1 MDKAVDLLKLLRG
14 QNGKNSAGGSGGG
27 LRIVRAVTT
36 DPSPVTFVFEGTSL
50 ALDIAVFEMPISL
63 YPVCAGD
70 KFLASP
76 LIGNNTQRWGIVS
89 KINNGFA
96 VGKMLSATSCQV
108 EGIGRPYT
116 STDLLIPP
124 WVADSGSSRKLKA
137 GDTVVLVPVKAG
149 GKVMY
154 AISNYY

>member
-1 MDKAVDLLKLLRG
+1 MDKAVDILKLLRG
-14 QNGKNSAGGSGGG
+14 QDGKNGTRGSSGS

-50 ALDIAVFEMPISL
+50 ALDIAIFEMPISL
-63 YPVCAGD
+63 YPICAGD

-76 LIGNNTQRWGIVS
+76 LVGNNAQRWGIVS

-96 VGKMLSATSCQV
+96 VGKMLSATSCKV

-116 STDLLIPP
+116 SADLLIPP
-124 WVADSGSSRKLKA
+124 YVADSGSCRKLKA
-137 GDTVVLVPVKAG
+137 GDKVVLIPTKAG
-149 GKVMY
+149 NKVKY
-154 AISNYY
+154 AITNYY